1 MASWRNRPWRTTDPS
16 KTVGVPAHG
25 TWQGSVI
32 RSSNAIARL
41 RRVNSEAAEA
51 VELLRSKV
59 GSNCPVHGKLE
70 DPIITLLGEE
80 IAFGCPDCSGEEL
93 RQMWAEEPI
102 EE

>member
-1 MASWRNRPWRTTDPS
+1 
-16 KTVGVPAHG
+16 
-25 TWQGSVI
+25 
-32 RSSNAIARL
+32 
-41 RRVNSEAAEA
+41 VNSEAAEA